1 MQEDLGRYAYGR
13 LYLDTDYL
21 KQTAFYLDDIVNGKQ
36 VDELDA
42 IDVFIEAFPKDFK
55 SAVDQLKKKNKVS
68 NAKLA
73 EIWNMDDST
82 FARILDDPR
91 RYRNEDF
98 LTLLCLCFKTPD
110 WISRLLFRRA
120 RFQLDDEDRRHRAIH
135 HILRVQSGD
144 GIEAANTYLKSH
156 GLEPLRFAV

>member
-1 MQEDLGRYAYGR
+1 MTEQDRGVISILGYMKVEGK
-13 LYLDTDYL
+13 TPSGGDY
-21 KQTAFYLDDIVNGKQ
+21 
-36 VDELDA
+36 
-42 IDVFIEAFPKDFK
+42 IEAFPKDFK

-110 WISRLLFRRA
+110 WISRLLFRR
-120 RFQLDDEDRRHRAIH
+120 QD
-135 HILRVQSGD
+135 S
-144 GIEAANTYLKSH
+144 S
-156 GLEPLRFAV
+156 